1 MRFYH
6 MVRSGITFKVNETFI
21 ELWQNSNESDEKS
34 STTISFCPDD
44 DDGDLGYS
52 NLSHSRQQ
60 DVEDIFDDNI
70 SDTNFEFGVKHVA
83 DEASDENYSLLVAYD
98 VNSID
103 SLWQEDIIISM

>member
-1 MRFYH
+1 

-21 ELWQNSNESDEKS
+21 ELWQNSYDLDEKS
-34 STTISFCPDD
+34 STTISFCADDAD

-60 DVEDIFDDNI
+60 DVEDIFDDDI
-70 SDTNFEFGVKHVA
+70 SDTNFGFGVKRVA
-83 DEASDENYSLLVAYD
+83 DEASDENDSLLVAYD
-98 VNSID
+98 ENSID